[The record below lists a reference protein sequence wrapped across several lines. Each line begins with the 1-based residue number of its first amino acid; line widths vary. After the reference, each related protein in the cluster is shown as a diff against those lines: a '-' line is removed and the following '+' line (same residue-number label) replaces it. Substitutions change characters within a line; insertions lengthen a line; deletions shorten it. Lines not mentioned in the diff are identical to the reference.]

1 MGVLIQLVY
10 TNRKSEEL
18 NQRVYLFNQ
27 TIKYVFSKFLPNET
41 VISDDWDP
49 HGINSGVKVL
59 MQEKDIAK

>member
-27 TIKYVFSKFLPNET
+27 PLNMSSLTFCRMRLLY
-41 VISDDWDP
+41 
-49 HGINSGVKVL
+49 L
-59 MQEKDIAK
+59 MIEIPIVSIVE